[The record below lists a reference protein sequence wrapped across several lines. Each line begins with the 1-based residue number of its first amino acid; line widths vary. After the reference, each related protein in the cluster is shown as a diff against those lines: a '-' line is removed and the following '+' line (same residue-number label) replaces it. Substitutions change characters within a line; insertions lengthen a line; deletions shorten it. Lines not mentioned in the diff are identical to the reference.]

1 MSLLNSVFSQNI
13 DDALAKMNAIIERA
27 VESVK
32 PREVDPVKKKKI
44 AKQYFRY

>member
-1 MSLLNSVFSQNI
+1 MNLLSSVFSQNI
-13 DDALAKMNAIIERA
+13 EDALVKMNTIIERA

-44 AKQYFRY
+44 AKQYS